1 MAQWSV
7 VVDVTDVVEFW
18 TRQESP
24 SGVQRVI
31 VSLLPPLTAQGARAM
46 VLDRSRG
53 VFVTLTEAEQREL
66 FSVNQITDREMT
78 RSRRAKV
85 SAAVLTRARH
95 GDPISTSSETVAL
108 FLGAVWINDALMLA
122 ARDLH
127 AQGVRC
133 VYLLYDLTPI
143 LEAGHTDAVRRL
155 FEGYLQLLVDTAA
168 RVPAIS
174 RASRDDFDE
183 WCRQS
188 NRRLPAGNGIG
199 LPIGLDP
206 ESFAEASN
214 PWPRPY
220 ALMVG
225 TIEARKNHLLAF
237 QAWADLIAEHGT
249 DSIPDL
255 ICIGRLGWH
264 SEAFLTAYRNTS
276 GLGGKVAVLS
286 GGVSDD
292 DLGRFY
298 SHAQFTVYPSRYEGW
313 GLPVSEALA
322 FEKVTIAASNS
333 SLREAGGDLA
343 VYVDTD
349 DRAGLVRAIEEFG
362 LNEVNRRAQE
372 DRIAAARGASP
383 GVGITW
389 HDVADALLTEC
400 RAAVDVEVPVSFPTI
415 ELGRE
420 YTFGPAGDP
429 PSADY
434 ADQYADYLMY
444 SDVSPL
450 LAQPHPEI
458 APAGIITGQLG
469 SPQVWGLEL
478 HPGRRFD
485 IRFTRPIA
493 GELVALLATRSQPGV
508 VTLEAS
514 GPGGPMFAQVH
525 LGSAVTLNFG
535 DGQVGEP
542 ALVSIQVTDAT
553 DSVEGFLGIR
563 SIVVLEKDDLTAQV
577 AALQSTARAL
587 RQELDFIRG
596 TRSWRITAPLRRWK
610 GRGA

>member
-1 MAQWSV
+1 MPV

-31 VSLLPPLTAQGARAM
+31 VHTVPLLAAQGARAM

-66 FSVNQITDREMT
+66 FSFDRVTDSET
-78 RSRRAKV
+78 SRSRRAEV
-85 SAAVLTRARH
+85 SSAVLTRARQ
-95 GDPISTSSETVAL
+95 DEPLASSSEIVAL

-127 AQGVRC
+127 AQGARC
-133 VYLLYDLTPI
+133 VYLLYDLTPV
-143 LEAGHTDAVRRL
+143 LETGHTDAVRRL
-155 FEGYLQLLVDTAA
+155 FEAYLQLLVDTGA

-174 RASRDDFDE
+174 RASRNDFE
-183 WCRQS
+183 QWCLQS
-188 NRRLPAGNGIG
+188 NLRVPAGEGIG

-206 ESFAEASN
+206 EAFTDASN

-237 QAWADLIAEHGT
+237 QAWADLIAEYGAEAV
-249 DSIPDL
+249 PDL
-255 ICIGRLGWH
+255 VCIGRLGWH
-264 SEAFLTAYRNTS
+264 SEAFLTAYRDTS
-276 GLGGKVAVLS
+276 GLGGKVSVLS
-286 GGVSDD
+286 GGVSDA

-298 SHAQFTVYPSRYEGW
+298 RHAQFTVYPSRYEGW

-322 FEKVTIAASNS
+322 FGKVTIAANNS
-333 SLREAGGDLA
+333 SLPEAGGDLA
-343 VYVDTD
+343 IYVETD
-349 DRAGLVRAIEEFG
+349 DQAGLVRAIEEFG
-362 LNEVNRRAQE
+362 LDRDARRAYE
-372 DRIAAARGASP
+372 DRIAVARGAADATRL
-383 GVGITW
+383 TW
-389 HDVADALLTEC
+389 HDVADALLSEC
-400 RAAVDVEVPVSFPTI
+400 RAAVDVEVPVSFPSI
-415 ELGRE
+415 ELGTE
-420 YTFGPAGDP
+420 YTFASAGEP

-450 LAQPHPEI
+450 LSQPHPQT
-458 APAGIITGQLG
+458 APAGIITGQFG
-469 SPQVWGLEL
+469 SPQGWGLEL

-485 IRFTRPIA
+485 IRFTRPVA

-508 VTLEAS
+508 ATVEAA
-514 GPGGPMFAQVH
+514 GPGGPKFTEVH
-525 LGSAVTLNFG
+525 LGSAVTVEFG
-535 DGQVGEP
+535 DGQAGDA
-542 ALVSIQVTDAT
+542 ALASIQVTDAA
-553 DSVEGFLGIR
+553 DSIEGFLGVC

-577 AALQSTARAL
+577 AALQSAARAL
-587 RQELDFIRG
+587 RQELDFIQG